1 MKLLIDEMLQ
11 AVIAEQLRRR
21 GHDVDAVTERSEL
34 RGLPDRELFA
44 LAQEECRA
52 FATEDIEGFSRAASL
67 ADGRGQSHYG
77 LILIEPGKY
86 PRARPRTIGRLVKAL
101 DEFLRAHPGERAT
114 SLRHWL

>member
-1 MKLLIDEMLQ
+1 MKLLLDEMLQ

-34 RGLPDRELFA
+34 RAAGDPELFA
-44 LAQEECRA
+44 VAQQESRA
-52 FATEDIEGFSRAASL
+52 LVTEDIEDFSREASL
-67 ADGRGQSHYG
+67 ADGRGQAHYG
-77 LILIEPGKY
+77 LILIRAAKY
-86 PRARPRTIGRLVKAL
+86 PRGNRRTVGRLIKAL